1 MVDDDPTVSEVVAR
15 YLERDGYVVETL
27 ADGRTALDR
36 ALAEPPDLVVLDLM
50 LPGVDGLEVCR
61 RLRAL
66 APVPIVILTARS
78 QESDRIVGLEL
89 GADDY
94 VAKPFST
101 KELVARVRAVLRRAR
116 GALGGGGGSRPPGGD
131 GSRRPR
137 GQPPRP
143 AGPPRRR
150 GRVAHRPRVRAAGV
164 PRAAPARGVPP
175 GADPRGRLG
184 LPLRGHVYGHRP
196 RAAAAREDRARP
208 GQPGAHRHGL
218 GCRLPVGGHGAGSP
232 GGGAPV
238 TPPADGSSARR
249 AARPRERTE
258 QRERRER
265 TAWRGWRAWAVRAA
279 VVAGGLAVAAAAAA
293 TLDMPGDDAVVLV
306 ATSFGVAL
314 AAYLA
319 GHWAL
324 RRSRSPVVVA
334 LIPVVAMAAG
344 AVAAAQAMFVSS
356 HDLSALVVVVAGA
369 GTAGVLGALALA
381 SELERARRRVEV
393 MAERER
399 MLERSR
405 RELVAWVSHDLRTP
419 IAGIRAMVEA
429 LDDGVVDDPAEVR
442 RYHGQLVCEADRLA
456 RLVDDLF
463 ELSRIEAATLALTL
477 EPVSLGELVSDA
489 VASAA
494 VVAESKGVRVA
505 GRVDGPAPR
514 ISGAAP
520 ELTRAVHNLLD
531 NAIRHTPPGGVVE
544 VAVAGIHGA
553 AEVSVRDGCGGCRF
567 IVRLP
572 LVP

>member
-1 MVDDDPTVSEVVAR
+1 
-15 YLERDGYVVETL
+15 
-27 ADGRTALDR
+27 
-36 ALAEPPDLVVLDLM
+36 
-50 LPGVDGLEVCR
+50 
-61 RLRAL
+61 
-66 APVPIVILTARS
+66 
-78 QESDRIVGLEL
+78 
-89 GADDY
+89 
-94 VAKPFST
+94 
-101 KELVARVRAVLRRAR
+101 
-116 GALGGGGGSRPPGGD
+116 
-131 GSRRPR
+131 
-137 GQPPRP
+137 
-143 AGPPRRR
+143 
-150 GRVAHRPRVRAAGV
+150 
-164 PRAAPARGVPP
+164 
-175 GADPRGRLG
+175 
-184 LPLRGHVYGHRP
+184 
-196 RAAAAREDRARP
+196 
-208 GQPGAHRHGL
+208 
-218 GCRLPVGGHGAGSP
+218 
-232 GGGAPV
+232 V
-238 TPPADGSSARR
+238 TPAADERRTRR
-249 AARPRERTE
+249 AASPRERSD
-258 QRERRER
+258 QREGSDR

-314 AAYLA
+314 AAYV
-319 GHWAL
+319 GGRWAL

-334 LIPVVAMAAG
+334 LIPVVAMALG
-344 AVAAAQAMFVSS
+344 SLAAARAMFVSS

-381 SELERARRRVEV
+381 AELERARRRVEV

-463 ELSRIEAATLALTL
+463 ELSRIEADTLALTL
-477 EPVSLGELVSDA
+477 EPLSLGELVSDA

-520 ELTRAVHNLLD
+520 ELTRAVRNLLD

-544 VAVAGIHGA
+544 VAVAGIDGA
-553 AEVSVRDGCGGCRF
+553 AEVSVRDECGGIPAADLDRVFDLAYRGDTARSPGDDEGAGLGLAIARGFVEAHRGDIAVRNEPGGCRF
-567 IVRLP
+567 IVTLP